1 MEDLLKKEIAE
12 MQKSIHVML
21 MRQKYLAEV
30 IHNLRYKIRIWGGDP
45 DQLELEI

>member
-30 IHNLRYKIRIWGGDP
+30 IHNLKYKIKILGGDP
-45 DQLELEI
+45 DQLELKI